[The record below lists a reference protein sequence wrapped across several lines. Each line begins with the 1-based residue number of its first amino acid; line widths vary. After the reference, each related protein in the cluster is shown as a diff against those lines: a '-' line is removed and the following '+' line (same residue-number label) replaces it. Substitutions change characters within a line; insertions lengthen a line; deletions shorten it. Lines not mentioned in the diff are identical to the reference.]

1 MMATPENR
9 QIFNPLRN
17 ILSTATSCFDGLE
30 IERYCDENI
39 PIIDISQTSATK
51 KTNSARVVKR
61 AQNPIVLF
69 AKLRKPQFHKL
80 RKLRKFRIAIYVFC
94 ENSEFSVCDFLFQ
107 WISWI
112 SDKMAIGKTCPTF
125 VLGPGVSFLVHFYP
139 NMKVKFEKFCRLTN
153 FFKKIS
159 NIVTFAIATYLKI
172 KLSCVAIAID
182 AHKTE
187 LCYLRNCVFSQ
198 SQSILQP
205 WIQRIL
211 HQWSRIQKK

>member
-1 MMATPENR
+1 MVRIFITDFIWYGTWYEIWYQNPYRYGLKTDFLCEKIKNDDFESDFENVKKSLIKRPYIFQFFEFFSPSHEPKSVPRIVQIKIRIENLYHVPKSVLVRIFGTVRLSMMATPENR

-17 ILSTATSCFDGLE
+17 IFSTAASCFDGLE

-39 PIIDISQTSATK
+39 PIIDIPQTSATK

-107 WISWI
+107 
-112 SDKMAIGKTCPTF
+112 
-125 VLGPGVSFLVHFYP
+125 
-139 NMKVKFEKFCRLTN
+139 
-153 FFKKIS
+153 
-159 NIVTFAIATYLKI
+159 
-172 KLSCVAIAID
+172 
-182 AHKTE
+182 
-187 LCYLRNCVFSQ
+187 
-198 SQSILQP
+198 
-205 WIQRIL
+205 
-211 HQWSRIQKK
+211 